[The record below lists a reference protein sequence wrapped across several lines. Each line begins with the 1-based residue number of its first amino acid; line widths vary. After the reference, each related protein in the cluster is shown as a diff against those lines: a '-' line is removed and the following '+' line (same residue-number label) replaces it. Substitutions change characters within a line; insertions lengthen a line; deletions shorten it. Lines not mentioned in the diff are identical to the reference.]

1 MDRRLREEDRTAR
14 KDKYKNATPEQ
25 LKIMSLEAK
34 IDAGTATS
42 QDLAEFKALTNSQ
55 SPEQRLNALKEKIKT
70 GNFNEADAK
79 EYARLTRGEANVEQN
94 LEQLNKQA
102 EDAMMRIL
110 RGEGNLEDNIL
121 ELHRLK
127 ELVDKRAPVMSE
139 ERAKELVRRVLNPED
154 SGLLGKQEL
163 ALQREIRAKIERLL
177 IAEYPQQQ
185 DQLQKASED
194 TKSAIKVKKRE
205 VSSGSDEDKL
215 RKRMELYQLYM
226 QLTNVRADRIKL
238 DRAADIM
245 EAEHRD
251 ITQYLDRKLG
261 VTNPIMSFVA
271 FADAKVRNAG
281 AYTRAEMDF
290 FTDI

>member
-1 MDRRLREEDRTAR
+1 
-14 KDKYKNATPEQ
+14 
-25 LKIMSLEAK
+25 MSE
-34 IDAGTATS
+34 
-42 QDLAEFKALTNSQ
+42 
-55 SPEQRLNALKEKIKT
+55 
-70 GNFNEADAK
+70 
-79 EYARLTRGEANVEQN
+79 
-94 LEQLNKQA
+94 
-102 EDAMMRIL
+102 
-110 RGEGNLEDNIL
+110 
-121 ELHRLK
+121 
-127 ELVDKRAPVMSE
+127 KRA
-139 ERAKELVRRVLNPED
+139 RELVRRVLNPED

-163 ALQREIRAKIERLL
+163 ALQREIRAKIERLMALDLYL